1 MAYTVRKLLES
12 EQFPKMK
19 LLCGEK
25 GLDLEVKGIRIIEI
39 EDMERY
45 LTGGEILITSLQVY
59 LSCSDREV
67 EQHFEDLVKSEI
79 SGFIVKKRKE
89 YDPTG
94 RRLSLLEK
102 HCKKYEIPLVEIPG
116 DFYYWEIIR
125 YVIMQVFD
133 KDTARLKYFKIT
145 HDSFNSFIL
154 KNNGSS
160 NTASDIIKFLS
171 IMIENPVVLYYG
183 NLNCMVSTNSD
194 NSKLILSDEIQPYK
208 PNIITKFQY
217 MKQMKGSCVQY
228 VVKFAIL
235 SEVEVYITIT
245 EENRELT
252 ELDYMAI
259 ENAIINLQYGFLS
272 EFAQD
277 EVKKKYQR
285 DLIHNILNGLLSS
298 KEMTEAAAQL
308 GMKESDTYRVVD
320 FHTIKKNVQSKY
332 TKEQLHEVGVIEG
345 ELKHLLPD
353 ALIYRNMDQIVM
365 IQQVDSNQTEL
376 EYQKE
381 MEEVEDVIQRSILYR
396 KKDTDFQIGIGKLT
410 TVLNHN
416 QIVESGYQDDIS
428 FYTKQVYL
436 QLQKNYPEYGI
447 TDEEIASVA
456 HLAPIH
462 DIGKIKVPIEILN
475 KNGKLTDEEMNVV
488 KQHPLVGAAMT
499 RRFPEGVITEK
510 LNQYSYEICRHHHE
524 RYDGSGYPDG
534 LKGNAIPMCAQV
546 VGIVDAY
553 DALINDRPYKRKYE
567 PEEAIR
573 MISNGEC
580 GAFSKKLIQCL
591 TAAAKQPEWLK
602 VTKSQA

>member
-45 LTGGEILITSLQVY
+45 LTGGEILITSFQVY
-59 LSCSDREV
+59 LSCNDREV
-67 EQHFEDLVKSEI
+67 EQHFEDLVKSDI

-102 HCKKYEIPLVEIPG
+102 HCKKYEIPLVEISE
-116 DFYYWEIIR
+116 DLHYWGIIR

-133 KDTARLKYFKIT
+133 KATARLKYFKIT
-145 HDSFNSFIL
+145 HDNFNAFIL
-154 KNNGSS
+154 NNNGSC
-160 NTASDIIKFLS
+160 NTASNIIKFLS
-171 IMIENPVVLYYG
+171 VMIENPVVLYYG
-183 NLNCMVSTNSD
+183 NLNCMTSTNLD

-217 MKQMKGSCVQY
+217 MKQMKGSSVQY

-235 SEVEVYITIT
+235 NEMEIYITIT

-272 EFAQD
+272 EFAQN

-320 FHTIKKNVQSKY
+320 FHTIKKNVQRKY

-345 ELKHLLPD
+345 ELMHLLPD

-365 IQQVDSNQTEL
+365 IQQVDSDQTEL

-381 MEEVEDVIQRSILYR
+381 MEEIEEVIQRSILYR
-396 KKDTDFQIGIGKLT
+396 KKDTDFQIGIGKS
-410 TVLNHN
+410 
-416 QIVESGYQDDIS
+416 VEGYQRLKESYYEASQAIKYIEIIRLVTGDKNKSVVHYSNLGFFQIFGEIDDVTELERYIPETLKKLYLYDDEHKGELITTLQMYLRNNQSIKKTAGAMFVHYRTIS
-428 FYTKQVYL
+428 YRL
-436 QLQKNYPEYGI
+436 E
-447 TDEEIASVA
+447 
-456 HLAPIH
+456 
-462 DIGKIKVPIEILN
+462 KIKQI
-475 KNGKLTDEEMNVV
+475 
-488 KQHPLVGAAMT
+488 
-499 RRFPEGVITEK
+499 
-510 LNQYSYEICRHHHE
+510 
-524 RYDGSGYPDG
+524 SGINFD
-534 LKGNAIPMCAQV
+534 NANEVLAV
-546 VGIVDAY
+546 
-553 DALINDRPYKRKYE
+553 
-567 PEEAIR
+567 
-573 MISNGEC
+573 SNG
-580 GAFSKKLIQCL
+580 LIIY
-591 TAAAKQPEWLK
+591 KMLK
-602 VTKSQA
+602 EIE

>member
-1 MAYTVRKLLES
+1 MGYTVRKLLES

-45 LTGGEILITSLQVY
+45 LTGGEILITSFQVY

-67 EQHFEDLVKSEI
+67 EQHFEDLVKSDI

-102 HCKKYEIPLVEIPG
+102 HCKKYEIPLVEISE
-116 DFYYWEIIR
+116 DSYYWGIIR

-145 HDSFNSFIL
+145 HDNFNTFIL
-154 KNNGSS
+154 NNNGSC

-171 IMIENPVVLYYG
+171 VMIENPVVLYYG

-235 SEVEVYITIT
+235 NEMEIYITIT

-320 FHTIKKNVQSKY
+320 FHTIKKNVQRKY
-332 TKEQLHEVGVIEG
+332 TKEQLHEVGVVVG
-345 ELKHLLPD
+345 ELMYLLPD

-396 KKDTDFQIGIGKLT
+396 KKDTDFQIGIGKS
-410 TVLNHN
+410 
-416 QIVESGYQDDIS
+416 VEGYQRLKESYHEASRAIKYIDIIRLVTGDKNKSVVHYSNLGFFQIFGEIDDVTELERYIPETLKKLYLYDDEHKGELITTLQMYLRNKQSIRKTADAMFVHYRTIS
-428 FYTKQVYL
+428 YRL
-436 QLQKNYPEYGI
+436 E
-447 TDEEIASVA
+447 
-456 HLAPIH
+456 
-462 DIGKIKVPIEILN
+462 KIKQI
-475 KNGKLTDEEMNVV
+475 
-488 KQHPLVGAAMT
+488 
-499 RRFPEGVITEK
+499 
-510 LNQYSYEICRHHHE
+510 
-524 RYDGSGYPDG
+524 SGINFD
-534 LKGNAIPMCAQV
+534 NANEVLAV
-546 VGIVDAY
+546 
-553 DALINDRPYKRKYE
+553 
-567 PEEAIR
+567 
-573 MISNGEC
+573 SNG
-580 GAFSKKLIQCL
+580 LIIY
-591 TAAAKQPEWLK
+591 KMLK
-602 VTKSQA
+602 EIE

>member
-45 LTGGEILITSLQVY
+45 LTGGEILITSFQVY

-67 EQHFEDLVKSEI
+67 EQHFEDLVKSDI

-102 HCKKYEIPLVEIPG
+102 HCKKYEIPLVEISE
-116 DFYYWEIIR
+116 DSYYWGIIR

-133 KDTARLKYFKIT
+133 KATARLKYFKIT
-145 HDSFNSFIL
+145 HDNFNTFIL
-154 KNNGSS
+154 NNNGSC
-160 NTASDIIKFLS
+160 NTASNIIKFLS
-171 IMIENPVVLYYG
+171 VMIENPVVLYYG

-235 SEVEVYITIT
+235 SEVEIYITIT
-245 EENRELT
+245 EENRGLT

-320 FHTIKKNVQSKY
+320 FHTIKNNVQSKY

-365 IQQVDSNQTEL
+365 IQQVDSEQTEL

-381 MEEVEDVIQRSILYR
+381 MEEVEDVIQRSIFYR
-396 KKDTDFQIGIGKLT
+396 KKDTDFQIGIGKS
-410 TVLNHN
+410 VK
-416 QIVESGYQDDIS
+416 GYQRLKESYHEASQAIKYIEIVRLVTGDKNKSVVHYSNLGFFQIFGEIDDMTKLERYIPETLKKLYEYDDEHKGELIPTLQMFLSNNQSIRKTAGAMFVHYRTIS
-428 FYTKQVYL
+428 YRM
-436 QLQKNYPEYGI
+436 E
-447 TDEEIASVA
+447 
-456 HLAPIH
+456 
-462 DIGKIKVPIEILN
+462 KIKEITGINFDNANEVLAVS
-475 KNGKLTDEEMNVV
+475 NG
-488 KQHPLVGAAMT
+488 LVIYKM
-499 RRFPEGVITEK
+499 
-510 LNQYSYEICRHHHE
+510 LNQ
-524 RYDGSGYPDG
+524 
-534 LKGNAIPMCAQV
+534 
-546 VGIVDAY
+546 
-553 DALINDRPYKRKYE
+553 
-567 PEEAIR
+567 
-573 MISNGEC
+573 
-580 GAFSKKLIQCL
+580 
-591 TAAAKQPEWLK
+591 
-602 VTKSQA
+602 

>member
-45 LTGGEILITSLQVY
+45 LTGGEILMTSFQVY

-67 EQHFEDLVKSEI
+67 EQHFEDLVKSDI

-102 HCKKYEIPLVEIPG
+102 HCKKYEIPLVEISE
-116 DFYYWEIIR
+116 DSYYWGIIR
-125 YVIMQVFD
+125 YVMIQVFD

-145 HDSFNSFIL
+145 HDSFNTFIL

-235 SEVEVYITIT
+235 SEVEIYITIT

-272 EFAQD
+272 EFAQN
-277 EVKKKYQR
+277 EVKKTYQR

-320 FHTIKKNVQSKY
+320 FHTIKKNAQRKY
-332 TKEQLHEVGVIEG
+332 TKEQLQEVGVIVG
-345 ELKHLLPD
+345 ELMYLLPD

-396 KKDTDFQIGIGKLT
+396 KKDTDFQIGIGKS
-410 TVLNHN
+410 VK
-416 QIVESGYQDDIS
+416 GYQRLKESYHEASRAIKYIDIIRLVTGDKNKSVVHYSSLGFFQIFGEIDDVTELERYIPETLKKLYLYDDEHKGELITTLQMYLRNNQSIKKTADAMFVHYRTIS
-428 FYTKQVYL
+428 YRL
-436 QLQKNYPEYGI
+436 E
-447 TDEEIASVA
+447 
-456 HLAPIH
+456 
-462 DIGKIKVPIEILN
+462 KIKQI
-475 KNGKLTDEEMNVV
+475 
-488 KQHPLVGAAMT
+488 
-499 RRFPEGVITEK
+499 
-510 LNQYSYEICRHHHE
+510 
-524 RYDGSGYPDG
+524 SGINFD
-534 LKGNAIPMCAQV
+534 NANEVLAV
-546 VGIVDAY
+546 
-553 DALINDRPYKRKYE
+553 
-567 PEEAIR
+567 
-573 MISNGEC
+573 SNG
-580 GAFSKKLIQCL
+580 LIIY
-591 TAAAKQPEWLK
+591 KMLK
-602 VTKSQA
+602 EIE

>member
-45 LTGGEILITSLQVY
+45 LTGGEILMTSFQVY

-67 EQHFEDLVKSEI
+67 EQHFEDLVKSDI

-102 HCKKYEIPLVEIPG
+102 HCKKYEIPLVEISE
-116 DFYYWEIIR
+116 DSYYWGIIR
-125 YVIMQVFD
+125 YVMIQVFD

-145 HDSFNSFIL
+145 HDSFNTFIL

-235 SEVEVYITIT
+235 SEVEIYITIT

-285 DLIHNILNGLLSS
+285 DIVHNILNGLLSS
-298 KEMTEAAAQL
+298 KEMTEAASQL

-320 FHTIKKNVQSKY
+320 FHTIKKNAQRKY
-332 TKEQLHEVGVIEG
+332 TKEQLQEVGVIVG
-345 ELKHLLPD
+345 ELMYLLPD

-396 KKDTDFQIGIGKLT
+396 KKDTDFQIGIGKS
-410 TVLNHN
+410 
-416 QIVESGYQDDIS
+416 VEGYQRLKESYHEASRAIKYIDIIRLVTGDKNKSVVHYSNLGFFQIFGEIDDVTELERYIPETLKKLYLYDDEHKGELITTLQMYLRNNQSIKKTAGAMFVHYRTIS
-428 FYTKQVYL
+428 YRL
-436 QLQKNYPEYGI
+436 E
-447 TDEEIASVA
+447 
-456 HLAPIH
+456 
-462 DIGKIKVPIEILN
+462 KIKQI
-475 KNGKLTDEEMNVV
+475 
-488 KQHPLVGAAMT
+488 
-499 RRFPEGVITEK
+499 
-510 LNQYSYEICRHHHE
+510 
-524 RYDGSGYPDG
+524 SGINFD
-534 LKGNAIPMCAQV
+534 NANEVLAV
-546 VGIVDAY
+546 
-553 DALINDRPYKRKYE
+553 
-567 PEEAIR
+567 
-573 MISNGEC
+573 SNG
-580 GAFSKKLIQCL
+580 LIIY
-591 TAAAKQPEWLK
+591 KMLK
-602 VTKSQA
+602 EIE

>member
-45 LTGGEILITSLQVY
+45 LTGGEILITSFQVY

-67 EQHFEDLVKSEI
+67 EQHFEDLVKSDI

-102 HCKKYEIPLVEIPG
+102 HCKKYEIPLVEISE
-116 DFYYWEIIR
+116 DSYYWGIIR
-125 YVIMQVFD
+125 YVMIQVFD

-145 HDSFNSFIL
+145 HDSFNTFIL

-183 NLNCMVSTNSD
+183 DLNCMVSTNSD

-235 SEVEVYITIT
+235 SEVEIYITIT

-272 EFAQD
+272 EFAQN
-277 EVKKKYQR
+277 EVKKTYQR

-320 FHTIKKNVQSKY
+320 FHTIKKNVQRKY
-332 TKEQLHEVGVIEG
+332 TKEQLHEVGVIVG
-345 ELKHLLPD
+345 ELMYLLPD

-396 KKDTDFQIGIGKLT
+396 KKDTDFQIGIGKS
-410 TVLNHN
+410 
-416 QIVESGYQDDIS
+416 VEGYQRLKESYQEASRAIKYIDIIRLVTGDKNKSVVHYSSLGFFQIFGEIDDVTELERYIPETLKKLYLYDDEHKGELITTLQMYLRNNQSIKKTASAMFVHYRTIS
-428 FYTKQVYL
+428 YRL
-436 QLQKNYPEYGI
+436 E
-447 TDEEIASVA
+447 
-456 HLAPIH
+456 
-462 DIGKIKVPIEILN
+462 KIKQI
-475 KNGKLTDEEMNVV
+475 
-488 KQHPLVGAAMT
+488 
-499 RRFPEGVITEK
+499 
-510 LNQYSYEICRHHHE
+510 
-524 RYDGSGYPDG
+524 SGINFD
-534 LKGNAIPMCAQV
+534 NANEVLAV
-546 VGIVDAY
+546 
-553 DALINDRPYKRKYE
+553 
-567 PEEAIR
+567 
-573 MISNGEC
+573 SNG
-580 GAFSKKLIQCL
+580 LIIY
-591 TAAAKQPEWLK
+591 KMLK
-602 VTKSQA
+602 EIE

>member
-25 GLDLEVKGIRIIEI
+25 GLDREVKGIRIIEI
-39 EDMERY
+39 EDMEQY
-45 LTGGEILITSLQVY
+45 LTGGEMLITSFQVY

-116 DFYYWEIIR
+116 DFDYWGIIR

-133 KDTARLKYFKIT
+133 KATARLKYFKIT
-145 HDSFNSFIL
+145 HDNFNTFIL
-154 KNNGSS
+154 NNNGSC
-160 NTASDIIKFLS
+160 NTASNIIKFLS
-171 IMIENPVVLYYG
+171 VMIENPVVLYYG

-235 SEVEVYITIT
+235 NEVEIYITIT

-381 MEEVEDVIQRSILYR
+381 MEEVEDVIQRSILHR
-396 KKDTDFQIGIGKLT
+396 KKDTDFQIGIGKS
-410 TVLNHN
+410 
-416 QIVESGYQDDIS
+416 VEGYQRLKESYHEASQAIKYIEIIRQVTGDKNKSVVHYSNLGFFQIFGEIDDVTELERYIPETLKKLYLYDDEHKGELITTLQMYLRNNQSIKKTAGAMFVHYRTIS
-428 FYTKQVYL
+428 YRL
-436 QLQKNYPEYGI
+436 E
-447 TDEEIASVA
+447 
-456 HLAPIH
+456 
-462 DIGKIKVPIEILN
+462 KIKQI
-475 KNGKLTDEEMNVV
+475 
-488 KQHPLVGAAMT
+488 
-499 RRFPEGVITEK
+499 
-510 LNQYSYEICRHHHE
+510 
-524 RYDGSGYPDG
+524 SGINFD
-534 LKGNAIPMCAQV
+534 NANEVLAV
-546 VGIVDAY
+546 
-553 DALINDRPYKRKYE
+553 
-567 PEEAIR
+567 
-573 MISNGEC
+573 SNG
-580 GAFSKKLIQCL
+580 LIIY
-591 TAAAKQPEWLK
+591 KMLK
-602 VTKSQA
+602 EIE

>member
-1 MAYTVRKLLES
+1 MGYTVRKLLES

-45 LTGGEILITSLQVY
+45 LTGGEILITSFQVY
-59 LSCSDREV
+59 LSCNDREV
-67 EQHFEDLVKSEI
+67 EQHFEDLVKSDI

-102 HCKKYEIPLVEIPG
+102 HCKKYEIPLVEISE
-116 DFYYWEIIR
+116 DFYYWGIIR
-125 YVIMQVFD
+125 HVMMQVFD

-145 HDSFNSFIL
+145 HDNFNTFIL
-154 KNNGSS
+154 RNNGSS

-183 NLNCMVSTNSD
+183 NLNYIVSTNSD

-235 SEVEVYITIT
+235 SEVEIYITIT

-320 FHTIKKNVQSKY
+320 FHTIKKNVQRKY
-332 TKEQLHEVGVIEG
+332 TKEQLHEVGVIVG
-345 ELKHLLPD
+345 ELMYLLPD

-396 KKDTDFQIGIGKLT
+396 KKDTDFQIGIGKS
-410 TVLNHN
+410 
-416 QIVESGYQDDIS
+416 VEGYQRLKESYHEASRAIKYIEIIRQVTGDKNKSVVHYSNLGFFQIFGEIDDVTELERYIPETLKKLYLYDDEHKGELITTLQMYLRNNQSIKKTAGAMFAHYRTIS
-428 FYTKQVYL
+428 YRL
-436 QLQKNYPEYGI
+436 E
-447 TDEEIASVA
+447 
-456 HLAPIH
+456 
-462 DIGKIKVPIEILN
+462 KIKQISEIN
-475 KNGKLTDEEMNVV
+475 FD
-488 KQHPLVGAAMT
+488 
-499 RRFPEGVITEK
+499 
-510 LNQYSYEICRHHHE
+510 
-524 RYDGSGYPDG
+524 
-534 LKGNAIPMCAQV
+534 
-546 VGIVDAY
+546 DANEVL
-553 DALINDRPYKRKYE
+553 AV
-567 PEEAIR
+567 
-573 MISNGEC
+573 SNG
-580 GAFSKKLIQCL
+580 LIIY
-591 TAAAKQPEWLK
+591 KMLK
-602 VTKSQA
+602 EIE

>member
-45 LTGGEILITSLQVY
+45 LTGGEILITSLRAY
-59 LSCSDREV
+59 LSCSDQEV
-67 EQHFEDLVKSEI
+67 EQHFEDLVKSDI

-102 HCKKYEIPLVEIPG
+102 HCKKYEIPLVEIPE
-116 DFYYWEIIR
+116 DLYYWGIIR
-125 YVIMQVFD
+125 HVIMQVFD

-145 HDSFNSFIL
+145 HDNFNTFIL

-183 NLNCMVSTNSD
+183 NLNCMTSTNSD
-194 NSKLILSDEIQPYK
+194 NSELILSDEIQPYK

-235 SEVEVYITIT
+235 SEVEIYITIT
-245 EENRELT
+245 EENRELI

-285 DLIHNILNGLLSS
+285 DIIHNILNGLLSS

-320 FHTIKKNVQSKY
+320 FHTITKNVQRKY
-332 TKEQLHEVGVIEG
+332 TKEQFHEVGVIEG
-345 ELKHLLPD
+345 ELIHLLPD

-381 MEEVEDVIQRSILYR
+381 MEEIEEVIQRSILYR
-396 KKDTDFQIGIGKLT
+396 KKDTDFQIGIGKS
-410 TVLNHN
+410 
-416 QIVESGYQDDIS
+416 VEGYQRLKESYHEASQAIKYIEIIRQVTGDKNKSVVHYSNLGFFQIFGEIDDMTELERCIPETLKKLYLYDDEHKGELITTLQMYLRNNQSIKKTAGAMFVHYRTIS
-428 FYTKQVYL
+428 YRL
-436 QLQKNYPEYGI
+436 E
-447 TDEEIASVA
+447 
-456 HLAPIH
+456 
-462 DIGKIKVPIEILN
+462 KIKQI
-475 KNGKLTDEEMNVV
+475 
-488 KQHPLVGAAMT
+488 
-499 RRFPEGVITEK
+499 
-510 LNQYSYEICRHHHE
+510 
-524 RYDGSGYPDG
+524 SGINFD
-534 LKGNAIPMCAQV
+534 NANEVLAV
-546 VGIVDAY
+546 
-553 DALINDRPYKRKYE
+553 
-567 PEEAIR
+567 
-573 MISNGEC
+573 SNG
-580 GAFSKKLIQCL
+580 LIIY
-591 TAAAKQPEWLK
+591 KMLK
-602 VTKSQA
+602 EIE

>member
-45 LTGGEILITSLQVY
+45 LTGGEILITSFQVY
-59 LSCSDREV
+59 LSCNDREV
-67 EQHFEDLVKSEI
+67 EQYFEDLVKSDI

-102 HCKKYEIPLVEIPG
+102 HCKKYEIPLVEISE
-116 DFYYWEIIR
+116 DSYYWGIIR

-133 KDTARLKYFKIT
+133 KATARLKYFKIT
-145 HDSFNSFIL
+145 HDNFNTFIL
-154 KNNGSS
+154 NNNGSC
-160 NTASDIIKFLS
+160 NTASNIIKFLS
-171 IMIENPVVLYYG
+171 VMIENPVVLYYG

-235 SEVEVYITIT
+235 SEVEIYITIT
-245 EENRELT
+245 EENRGLT

-320 FHTIKKNVQSKY
+320 FHTIKNNVQSKY

-345 ELKHLLPD
+345 ELKHPLPD

-381 MEEVEDVIQRSILYR
+381 MEEVEDVIQRSIFYR
-396 KKDTDFQIGIGKLT
+396 KKDTDFQIGIGKS
-410 TVLNHN
+410 
-416 QIVESGYQDDIS
+416 VEGYQRLKESYHEASRAIKYIDIIRLVTGDKNKSVVHYSNLGFFQIFGEIDDMTKLERYIPETLKKLYEYDDEHKGELIPTLQMFLSNNQSIRKTAGAMFVHYRTIS
-428 FYTKQVYL
+428 YRM
-436 QLQKNYPEYGI
+436 E
-447 TDEEIASVA
+447 
-456 HLAPIH
+456 
-462 DIGKIKVPIEILN
+462 KIKEITGINFDNANEVLAVS
-475 KNGKLTDEEMNVV
+475 NG
-488 KQHPLVGAAMT
+488 LVIYKM
-499 RRFPEGVITEK
+499 
-510 LNQYSYEICRHHHE
+510 LNQ
-524 RYDGSGYPDG
+524 
-534 LKGNAIPMCAQV
+534 
-546 VGIVDAY
+546 
-553 DALINDRPYKRKYE
+553 
-567 PEEAIR
+567 
-573 MISNGEC
+573 
-580 GAFSKKLIQCL
+580 
-591 TAAAKQPEWLK
+591 
-602 VTKSQA
+602 

>member
-45 LTGGEILITSLQVY
+45 LTGGEILITSFQVY

-67 EQHFEDLVKSEI
+67 EQHFEDLVKSDI

-102 HCKKYEIPLVEIPG
+102 HCKKYEIPLVEISE
-116 DFYYWEIIR
+116 DSYYWGIIR

-145 HDSFNSFIL
+145 HDNFNTFIL
-154 KNNGSS
+154 NNNGSC

-171 IMIENPVVLYYG
+171 VMIENPVVLYYG
-183 NLNCMVSTNSD
+183 NLNCMVSINSD

-235 SEVEVYITIT
+235 NEMEIYITIT

-320 FHTIKKNVQSKY
+320 FHTITKNVQRKY

-345 ELKHLLPD
+345 ELMHLLPD

-365 IQQVDSNQTEL
+365 IQQVDSDQTEL

-381 MEEVEDVIQRSILYR
+381 MEEIEEVIQQSILYR
-396 KKDTDFQIGIGKLT
+396 KKDTDFQIGIGKS
-410 TVLNHN
+410 
-416 QIVESGYQDDIS
+416 VEGYQRLKESYHEASQAIKYIEIIRLVTGDKNKSVVHYSNLGFFQIFGEIDDVTELERYIPETLKKLYLYDDEHKGELITTLQMYLRNKQSIRKTADAMFVHYRTIS
-428 FYTKQVYL
+428 YRL
-436 QLQKNYPEYGI
+436 E
-447 TDEEIASVA
+447 
-456 HLAPIH
+456 
-462 DIGKIKVPIEILN
+462 KIKQI
-475 KNGKLTDEEMNVV
+475 
-488 KQHPLVGAAMT
+488 
-499 RRFPEGVITEK
+499 
-510 LNQYSYEICRHHHE
+510 
-524 RYDGSGYPDG
+524 SGINFD
-534 LKGNAIPMCAQV
+534 NANEVLAV
-546 VGIVDAY
+546 
-553 DALINDRPYKRKYE
+553 
-567 PEEAIR
+567 
-573 MISNGEC
+573 SNG
-580 GAFSKKLIQCL
+580 LIIY
-591 TAAAKQPEWLK
+591 KMLK
-602 VTKSQA
+602 EIE

>member
-45 LTGGEILITSLQVY
+45 LTGGEILITSFQVY

-67 EQHFEDLVKSEI
+67 EQHFEDLVKSDI

-102 HCKKYEIPLVEIPG
+102 HCKKYEIPLVEISE
-116 DFYYWEIIR
+116 DSYYWGIIR
-125 YVIMQVFD
+125 YVMIQVFD

-145 HDSFNSFIL
+145 HDSFNTFIL

-183 NLNCMVSTNSD
+183 DLNCMVSTNSD

-235 SEVEVYITIT
+235 SEVEIYITIT

-277 EVKKKYQR
+277 EEKKTYQR
-285 DLIHNILNGLLSS
+285 DIIHNILNGLLSS

-320 FHTIKKNVQSKY
+320 FHTITKNVQRKY

-345 ELKHLLPD
+345 ELMHLLPD

-365 IQQVDSNQTEL
+365 IQQVDSDQTEL

-396 KKDTDFQIGIGKLT
+396 KKDTDFQIGIGKS
-410 TVLNHN
+410 
-416 QIVESGYQDDIS
+416 VEGYQRLKESYQEASRAIKYIDIIRLVTGDKNKSVVHYSSLGFFQIFGKVDDMTELERCIPETLKKLYLYDDEHKGELITTLQMYLRNNQSIKKTADAMFVHYRTIS
-428 FYTKQVYL
+428 YRL
-436 QLQKNYPEYGI
+436 E
-447 TDEEIASVA
+447 
-456 HLAPIH
+456 
-462 DIGKIKVPIEILN
+462 KIKQI
-475 KNGKLTDEEMNVV
+475 
-488 KQHPLVGAAMT
+488 
-499 RRFPEGVITEK
+499 
-510 LNQYSYEICRHHHE
+510 
-524 RYDGSGYPDG
+524 SGINFD
-534 LKGNAIPMCAQV
+534 NANEVLAV
-546 VGIVDAY
+546 
-553 DALINDRPYKRKYE
+553 
-567 PEEAIR
+567 
-573 MISNGEC
+573 SNG
-580 GAFSKKLIQCL
+580 LIIY
-591 TAAAKQPEWLK
+591 KMLK
-602 VTKSQA
+602 EIE

>member
-45 LTGGEILITSLQVY
+45 LTGGEILITSFQVY

-67 EQHFEDLVKSEI
+67 EQHFEDLVKSDI

-116 DFYYWEIIR
+116 DFYYWGIIR
-125 YVIMQVFD
+125 YVMIQVFD

-145 HDSFNSFIL
+145 HDSFNTFIL

-183 NLNCMVSTNSD
+183 DLNCMVSTNSD

-235 SEVEVYITIT
+235 SEVEIYITIT

-285 DLIHNILNGLLSS
+285 DIVHNILNGLLSS
-298 KEMTEAAAQL
+298 KEMTEAASQL

-320 FHTIKKNVQSKY
+320 FHTIKKNVQRKY

-345 ELKHLLPD
+345 ELMHLLPD

-396 KKDTDFQIGIGKLT
+396 KKDTDFQIGIGKS
-410 TVLNHN
+410 
-416 QIVESGYQDDIS
+416 VEGYQRLKESYYEASQAIKYIEIIRQVTGDKNKSVVHYSNLGFFQIFGEIDDVTELERYIPETLKKLYLYDDEHKGELITTLQMYLRNNQSIKKTAGAMFVHYRTIS
-428 FYTKQVYL
+428 YRL
-436 QLQKNYPEYGI
+436 E
-447 TDEEIASVA
+447 
-456 HLAPIH
+456 
-462 DIGKIKVPIEILN
+462 KIKQI
-475 KNGKLTDEEMNVV
+475 
-488 KQHPLVGAAMT
+488 
-499 RRFPEGVITEK
+499 
-510 LNQYSYEICRHHHE
+510 
-524 RYDGSGYPDG
+524 SGINFD
-534 LKGNAIPMCAQV
+534 
-546 VGIVDAY
+546 DANEVL
-553 DALINDRPYKRKYE
+553 AV
-567 PEEAIR
+567 
-573 MISNGEC
+573 SNG
-580 GAFSKKLIQCL
+580 LIIY
-591 TAAAKQPEWLK
+591 KMLK
-602 VTKSQA
+602 EIE

>member
-1 MAYTVRKLLES
+1 MAYTVRKLLKS

-45 LTGGEILITSLQVY
+45 LTGGEILITSFQVY
-59 LSCSDREV
+59 LSCNDREV
-67 EQHFEDLVKSEI
+67 EQHFEDLVKSDI

-102 HCKKYEIPLVEIPG
+102 HCKKYEIPLVEISE
-116 DFYYWEIIR
+116 DSYYWGIIR

-133 KDTARLKYFKIT
+133 KATARLKYFKIT
-145 HDSFNSFIL
+145 HDNFNTLIL
-154 KNNGSS
+154 GNNGSS

-171 IMIENPVVLYYG
+171 VMIENPVVLYYG

-235 SEVEVYITIT
+235 SEVEIYITIT

-285 DLIHNILNGLLSS
+285 DIVHNILNGLLSS
-298 KEMTEAAAQL
+298 KEMTEAALQL

-320 FHTIKKNVQSKY
+320 FHTIKKNVQRKY

-345 ELKHLLPD
+345 ELMHLLPD

-365 IQQVDSNQTEL
+365 IQQVDSDQTEL

-381 MEEVEDVIQRSILYR
+381 MEEIEEVIQQSILYR
-396 KKDTDFQIGIGKLT
+396 KKDTDFQIGIGKS
-410 TVLNHN
+410 
-416 QIVESGYQDDIS
+416 VEGYQRLKESYYEASQAIKYIEIIRQVTGDKNKSVVHYSNLGFFQIFGKVDDMTELERCIPETLKKLYLYDDEHKGELITTLQMYLRNNQSIKKTAGAMFVHYRTIS
-428 FYTKQVYL
+428 YRL
-436 QLQKNYPEYGI
+436 E
-447 TDEEIASVA
+447 
-456 HLAPIH
+456 
-462 DIGKIKVPIEILN
+462 KIKQI
-475 KNGKLTDEEMNVV
+475 
-488 KQHPLVGAAMT
+488 
-499 RRFPEGVITEK
+499 
-510 LNQYSYEICRHHHE
+510 
-524 RYDGSGYPDG
+524 SGINFD
-534 LKGNAIPMCAQV
+534 NANEVLAV
-546 VGIVDAY
+546 
-553 DALINDRPYKRKYE
+553 
-567 PEEAIR
+567 
-573 MISNGEC
+573 SNG
-580 GAFSKKLIQCL
+580 LIIY
-591 TAAAKQPEWLK
+591 KMLK
-602 VTKSQA
+602 EIE

>member
-1 MAYTVRKLLES
+1 MGYTVRKLLES

-45 LTGGEILITSLQVY
+45 LTGGEILITSFQVY

-67 EQHFEDLVKSEI
+67 EQHFEDLVKSDI

-102 HCKKYEIPLVEIPG
+102 HCKKYEIPLVEISE
-116 DFYYWEIIR
+116 DSYYWGIIR

-145 HDSFNSFIL
+145 HDNFNTFIL
-154 KNNGSS
+154 NNNGSC

-171 IMIENPVVLYYG
+171 VMIENPVVLYYG

-235 SEVEVYITIT
+235 NEMEIYITIT

-320 FHTIKKNVQSKY
+320 FHTITKNVQRKY

-345 ELKHLLPD
+345 ELMHLLPD

-396 KKDTDFQIGIGKLT
+396 KKDTDFQIGIGKS
-410 TVLNHN
+410 
-416 QIVESGYQDDIS
+416 VEGYQRLKESYYEASQAIKYIEIIRLVTGDKNKSVVHYSNLGFFQIFGEIDDVTELERYIPETLKKLYLYDDEHKGELITTLQMYLRNKQSIRKTADAMFVHYRTIS
-428 FYTKQVYL
+428 YRL
-436 QLQKNYPEYGI
+436 E
-447 TDEEIASVA
+447 
-456 HLAPIH
+456 
-462 DIGKIKVPIEILN
+462 KIKQI
-475 KNGKLTDEEMNVV
+475 
-488 KQHPLVGAAMT
+488 
-499 RRFPEGVITEK
+499 
-510 LNQYSYEICRHHHE
+510 
-524 RYDGSGYPDG
+524 SGINFD
-534 LKGNAIPMCAQV
+534 NANEVLAV
-546 VGIVDAY
+546 
-553 DALINDRPYKRKYE
+553 
-567 PEEAIR
+567 
-573 MISNGEC
+573 SNG
-580 GAFSKKLIQCL
+580 LIIY
-591 TAAAKQPEWLK
+591 KMLK
-602 VTKSQA
+602 EIE

>member
-45 LTGGEILITSLQVY
+45 LTGGEILITSFQVY
-59 LSCSDREV
+59 LSCNEREV
-67 EQHFEDLVKSEI
+67 EQHFEDLVKSDI

-102 HCKKYEIPLVEIPG
+102 HCKKYEIPLVEISE
-116 DFYYWEIIR
+116 DLYYWGIIR

-133 KDTARLKYFKIT
+133 KATARLKYFKIT
-145 HDSFNSFIL
+145 HDNFNTFIL
-154 KNNGSS
+154 NNNGSC
-160 NTASDIIKFLS
+160 NTASNIIKFLS
-171 IMIENPVVLYYG
+171 VMIENPVVLYYG
-183 NLNCMVSTNSD
+183 NLNCMASTNSD

-235 SEVEVYITIT
+235 NEMEIYITIT

-285 DLIHNILNGLLSS
+285 DIVHNILNGLLSS
-298 KEMTEAAAQL
+298 KEMTEAASQL

-320 FHTIKKNVQSKY
+320 FHTIKKNVQRKY
-332 TKEQLHEVGVIEG
+332 TKEQLQEVGVIVG
-345 ELKHLLPD
+345 ELMYLLPD

-365 IQQVDSNQTEL
+365 IQQVDSKQTEL

-396 KKDTDFQIGIGKLT
+396 KKDTDFQIGIGKS
-410 TVLNHN
+410 
-416 QIVESGYQDDIS
+416 VEGYQRLKESYHEASRAIKYIDIIRLVTGDKNKSVVHYSNLGFFQIFGEIDDVTELERYIPETLKKLYLYDDEHKGELITTLQMYLRNNQSIKKTADEMFVHYRTIS
-428 FYTKQVYL
+428 YRL
-436 QLQKNYPEYGI
+436 E
-447 TDEEIASVA
+447 
-456 HLAPIH
+456 
-462 DIGKIKVPIEILN
+462 KIKQI
-475 KNGKLTDEEMNVV
+475 
-488 KQHPLVGAAMT
+488 
-499 RRFPEGVITEK
+499 
-510 LNQYSYEICRHHHE
+510 
-524 RYDGSGYPDG
+524 SGINFD
-534 LKGNAIPMCAQV
+534 
-546 VGIVDAY
+546 DANEVL
-553 DALINDRPYKRKYE
+553 AV
-567 PEEAIR
+567 
-573 MISNGEC
+573 SNG
-580 GAFSKKLIQCL
+580 LIIY
-591 TAAAKQPEWLK
+591 KMLK
-602 VTKSQA
+602 EIE

>member
-45 LTGGEILITSLQVY
+45 LTGGEILITSFQVY
-59 LSCSDREV
+59 LSCNDREV
-67 EQHFEDLVKSEI
+67 EQHFEDLVKSDI

-102 HCKKYEIPLVEIPG
+102 HCKKYEIPLVEISE
-116 DFYYWEIIR
+116 DLHYWGIIR

-133 KDTARLKYFKIT
+133 KATARLKYFKIT
-145 HDSFNSFIL
+145 HDNFNAFIL
-154 KNNGSS
+154 NNNGSC

-171 IMIENPVVLYYG
+171 VMIENPVVLYYG

-235 SEVEVYITIT
+235 NEMEIYITIT

-285 DLIHNILNGLLSS
+285 DIVHNILNGLLSS

-320 FHTIKKNVQSKY
+320 FHTIKKNVQRKY
-332 TKEQLHEVGVIEG
+332 TKEQLQEVGVIVG
-345 ELKHLLPD
+345 ELMYLLPD

-365 IQQVDSNQTEL
+365 IQQVDSKQTEL

-396 KKDTDFQIGIGKLT
+396 KKDTDFQIGIGKS
-410 TVLNHN
+410 
-416 QIVESGYQDDIS
+416 VEGYQRLKESYYEASQAIKYIEIIRQVTGDKNKSVVHYSNLGFFQIFGKVDDMTELERCIPETLKKLYLYDDEHKGELITTLQMYLRNNQSIKKTAGAMFVHYRTIS
-428 FYTKQVYL
+428 YRL
-436 QLQKNYPEYGI
+436 E
-447 TDEEIASVA
+447 
-456 HLAPIH
+456 
-462 DIGKIKVPIEILN
+462 KIKQI
-475 KNGKLTDEEMNVV
+475 
-488 KQHPLVGAAMT
+488 
-499 RRFPEGVITEK
+499 
-510 LNQYSYEICRHHHE
+510 
-524 RYDGSGYPDG
+524 SGINFD
-534 LKGNAIPMCAQV
+534 NANEVLAV
-546 VGIVDAY
+546 
-553 DALINDRPYKRKYE
+553 
-567 PEEAIR
+567 
-573 MISNGEC
+573 SNG
-580 GAFSKKLIQCL
+580 LIIY
-591 TAAAKQPEWLK
+591 KMLK
-602 VTKSQA
+602 EIE

>member
-45 LTGGEILITSLQVY
+45 LTGGEILITSFQVY

-67 EQHFEDLVKSEI
+67 EQHFEDLVKSDI

-102 HCKKYEIPLVEIPG
+102 HCKKYEIPLVEISE
-116 DFYYWEIIR
+116 DSYYWGIIR

-145 HDSFNSFIL
+145 HDNFNTFIL
-154 KNNGSS
+154 NNNGSC

-171 IMIENPVVLYYG
+171 VMIENPVVLYYG

-235 SEVEVYITIT
+235 NEMEIYITIT

-320 FHTIKKNVQSKY
+320 FHTIKKNVQRKY

-345 ELKHLLPD
+345 ELMHLLPD

-365 IQQVDSNQTEL
+365 IQQVDSDQTEL

-381 MEEVEDVIQRSILYR
+381 MEEIEEVIQRSILYR
-396 KKDTDFQIGIGKLT
+396 KKDTDFQIGIGKS
-410 TVLNHN
+410 
-416 QIVESGYQDDIS
+416 VEGYQRLKESYYEASQAIKYIEIIRQVTGDKNKSVVHYSNLGFFQIFGKVDDMTELERCIPETLKKLYLYDDEHKGELITTLQMYLRNKQSIRKTADAMFVHYRTIS
-428 FYTKQVYL
+428 YRL
-436 QLQKNYPEYGI
+436 E
-447 TDEEIASVA
+447 
-456 HLAPIH
+456 
-462 DIGKIKVPIEILN
+462 KIKQI
-475 KNGKLTDEEMNVV
+475 
-488 KQHPLVGAAMT
+488 
-499 RRFPEGVITEK
+499 
-510 LNQYSYEICRHHHE
+510 
-524 RYDGSGYPDG
+524 SGINFD
-534 LKGNAIPMCAQV
+534 NANEVLAV
-546 VGIVDAY
+546 
-553 DALINDRPYKRKYE
+553 
-567 PEEAIR
+567 
-573 MISNGEC
+573 SNG
-580 GAFSKKLIQCL
+580 LIIY
-591 TAAAKQPEWLK
+591 KMLK
-602 VTKSQA
+602 EIE

>member
-45 LTGGEILITSLQVY
+45 LTGGEILITSFQVY

-67 EQHFEDLVKSEI
+67 EQHFEDLVKSDI

-102 HCKKYEIPLVEIPG
+102 HCKKYEIPLVEISE
-116 DFYYWEIIR
+116 DSYYWGIIR

-145 HDSFNSFIL
+145 HDNFNTFIL
-154 KNNGSS
+154 NNNGSC

-171 IMIENPVVLYYG
+171 VMIENPVVLYYG

-228 VVKFAIL
+228 IVKFAIL
-235 SEVEVYITIT
+235 SEVDIYITIT
-245 EENRELT
+245 EENRELI

-259 ENAIINLQYGFLS
+259 ENAIINLQYEFLS

-285 DLIHNILNGLLSS
+285 DIIHNILNGLLSS

-320 FHTIKKNVQSKY
+320 FHTITKNVQGKY

-345 ELKHLLPD
+345 ELMHLLPD

-365 IQQVDSNQTEL
+365 IQQVDSDQTEL

-381 MEEVEDVIQRSILYR
+381 MEEIEDVIQQSILYR
-396 KKDTDFQIGIGKLT
+396 KKDTDFQIGIGKS
-410 TVLNHN
+410 
-416 QIVESGYQDDIS
+416 VEGYQRLKESYYEASQAIKYIEIIRLVTGDKNKSVVHYSNLGFFQIFGKVDDVTELERYIPETLKKLYLYDEHKGELITTLQMYLRNNQSIKKTAGAMFVHYRTIS
-428 FYTKQVYL
+428 YRL
-436 QLQKNYPEYGI
+436 E
-447 TDEEIASVA
+447 
-456 HLAPIH
+456 
-462 DIGKIKVPIEILN
+462 KIKQI
-475 KNGKLTDEEMNVV
+475 
-488 KQHPLVGAAMT
+488 
-499 RRFPEGVITEK
+499 
-510 LNQYSYEICRHHHE
+510 
-524 RYDGSGYPDG
+524 SGINFD
-534 LKGNAIPMCAQV
+534 NANEVLAV
-546 VGIVDAY
+546 
-553 DALINDRPYKRKYE
+553 
-567 PEEAIR
+567 
-573 MISNGEC
+573 SNG
-580 GAFSKKLIQCL
+580 LIIY
-591 TAAAKQPEWLK
+591 KMLK
-602 VTKSQA
+602 EIE